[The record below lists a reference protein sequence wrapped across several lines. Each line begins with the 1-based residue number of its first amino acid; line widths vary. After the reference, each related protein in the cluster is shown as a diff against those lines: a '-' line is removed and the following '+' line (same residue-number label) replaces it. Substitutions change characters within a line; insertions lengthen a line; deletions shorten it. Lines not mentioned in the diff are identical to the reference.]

1 VIKDKRFLTGLG
13 TGLIAGAILLQ
24 VMNFASAQSNQ
35 LVSPDKLYSQE
46 EADELIRAAVV
57 EANDPVTKVAEEEQQ
72 AAEQS
77 PAQVQI
83 VDEIPLSNSEEPEG
97 QENNETVSAYSLT
110 VYYKMTSEE
119 VAEAAK
125 EALLIEDTELMLKEL
140 IDRKL
145 TGRIQVGQYTFT
157 EKPEISELI
166 GIITT
171 PRK

>member
-46 EADELIRAAVV
+46 EADELIRAALVK
-57 EANDPVTKVAEEEQQ
+57 ANDTVIKEAEEEQ
-72 AAEQS
+72 AAEQT

-83 VDEIPLSNSEEPEG
+83 VDEIPLSNSEESAV
-97 QENNETVSAYSLT
+97 QENNVNVPAYALT

-119 VAEAAK
+119 VAEAAQ

-166 GIITT
+166 RIITT